1 MRRFALPLV
10 LLLGL
15 PAALFAV
22 ENFPPPEFTQGY
34 RFPATSVAGPREMAL
49 AYMDIAVLIAALV
62 MAAYLVT
69 RARSR
74 QHLVVLALFSL
85 VYFGFY
91 RRGCICAVGSVQNI
105 ILALTRE
112 GYALPLTAAAFFLLP
127 LLFALFAGRV
137 FCAGVC
143 TLGAAQ
149 ELLLLRPL
157 RVPAWLDQALGTLPY
172 LYLGFAAFFVATD
185 SAFLICQY
193 DPFVLFF
200 RLGGSIPMLIVGVA
214 VLLLST
220 VIGRPYCRYLCPY
233 SVLLRWLAPLA
244 KWQVRITTAEC
255 INCHLC
261 AQACPYGAIRPP
273 SPEGAAT
280 ARKEGKGR
288 LVLLLALLPVIVTVG
303 AGLTRLGS
311 TVLSHMH
318 RTVLLADRVWAEE
331 QGRVTGHTDDS
342 AAFGTQGLQSA
353 DLYRDAGAIIA
364 EYYLGSWF
372 LVAWIGLVFG
382 LRMIGLAV
390 RRRRDEY
397 EVDAAAC
404 VACTRCY
411 AACPV
416 QHAGGL
422 PDGAQLPEDAKLP
435 EAAR

>member
-1 MRRFALPLV
+1 MRRYALPLV

-34 RFPATSVAGPREMAL
+34 RFPATSVPGPREMAL
-49 AYMDIAVLIAALV
+49 AYLDIAVLIACLAI
-62 MAAYLVT
+62 ATYLVT

-74 QHLVVLALFSL
+74 QHLVVLVVFSL

-91 RRGCICAVGSVQNI
+91 RRGCICAVGSIQNI

-143 TLGAAQ
+143 PLGAAQ
-149 ELLLLRPL
+149 ELLLLKPL
-157 RVPAWLDQALGTLPY
+157 RVPTWLDQALGTLPY
-172 LYLGFAAFFVATD
+172 LYLGFTAFFVATD
-185 SAFLICQY
+185 SAFLTCQY

-200 RLGGSIPMLIVGVA
+200 RLGGSIPMLIAGVA

-220 VIGRPYCRYLCPY
+220 VVGRPYCRYLCPY
-233 SVLLRWLAPLA
+233 GVLLRWLAPLA
-244 KWQVRITTAEC
+244 KWPVRITPAEC

-273 SPEGAAT
+273 SAEGIAP
-280 ARKEGKGR
+280 ARKEGRGR
-288 LVLLLALLPVIVTVG
+288 LVLLLALLPVIVAAG

-311 TVLSHMH
+311 PTLSRMH
-318 RTVLLADRVWAEE
+318 RTVRLADRVWAEE
-331 QGRVTGHTDDS
+331 QGKVTGHTDES
-342 AAFGTQGLQSA
+342 EAFATQGLQSA
-353 DLYRDAGAIIA
+353 DLYRNAGEIRK
-364 EYYLGSWF
+364 EFDLGSWF
-372 LVAWIGLVFG
+372 LGAWIGLVFG

-397 EVDAAAC
+397 QVDVAAC

-422 PDGAQLPEDAKLP
+422 PDAAPVG